1 MEVWTLHVGNV
12 VSNPSYHHT
21 DFSVI
26 SASELDEPQVNRII
40 LSNNGDTD
48 LFIPEGWLVEGI
60 KQTRALTED
69 VVLGAN
75 SSFAVD
81 CVCCEAGRWGLPQV
95 SSLQRGR
102 APISVIAA
110 IRSTGIPDSVED
122 VRTRQQNVWNSVSRQ
137 ETRSGTRATNS
148 LTQIMFEDSQ
158 SPEMNSR
165 IQELR
170 RMTER
175 SRRANGV
182 AIAVS
187 GQPLLLDYFSDQGL
201 FERNFAALVESVA
214 FDIFTAEEIS
224 TDNGRIRAFIEEAL
238 GADLNYRPAV
248 QGGAR
253 YSSHSSKLDVK
264 VFTWGVLE
272 NELRHFLAMDL
283 NHRSLLEV

>member
-1 MEVWTLHVGNV
+1 MVNNAT
-12 VSNPSYHHT
+12 YHHT
-21 DFSVI
+21 NLNLV
-26 SASELDEPQVNRII
+26 SASELNEPQVNRIV
-40 LSNNGDTD
+40 LTNNGDTD

-69 VVLGAN
+69 VVLDAN

-81 CVCCEAGRWGLPQV
+81 CVCCEAGRWGIPQV
-95 SSLQRGR
+95 SSLERGR

-110 IRSTGIPDSVED
+110 IRSVGLPSTIGE
-122 VRTRQQNVWNSVSRQ
+122 VRARQQNVWNSVKRQ

-165 IQELR
+165 INDLR
-170 RMTER
+170 RITER
-175 SRRANGV
+175 SRGANGA

-187 GQPLLLDYFSDQGL
+187 GEPLLLEYFSDDIL
-201 FERNFAALVESVA
+201 FERNFAALVESVS
-214 FDIFTAEEIS
+214 FDIFNTEEVS
-224 TDNGRIRAFIEEAL
+224 TDHERIRAFIEHAL
-238 GADLNYRPAV
+238 KADLNYRPAA

-264 VFTWGVLE
+264 AFTRGVSTD
-272 NELRHFLAMDL
+272 ELRHFLAMDL
-283 NHRSLLEV
+283 NHRSLIEV